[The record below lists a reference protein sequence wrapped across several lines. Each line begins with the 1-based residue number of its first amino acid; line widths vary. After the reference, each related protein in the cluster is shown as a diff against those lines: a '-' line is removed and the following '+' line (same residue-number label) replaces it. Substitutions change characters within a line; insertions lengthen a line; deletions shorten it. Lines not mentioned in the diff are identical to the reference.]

1 MSSTKDYMKVDAA
14 IYAIKDGTKT
24 EYLVYF
30 VFSNKV
36 NDDNISVQIR
46 NFKFTN
52 ESTLNYVGVDMLTV
66 N

>member
-1 MSSTKDYMKVDAA
+1 MKVDSAV
-14 IYAIKDGTKT
+14 YAIKDGTKT

-30 VFSNKV
+30 IFSDQV

-46 NFKFTN
+46 NVKFTN
-52 ESTLNYVGVDMLTV
+52 ESTLNFVGVDILTV